1 MKCIEKNFKYYFI
14 KPIVEGLICTIA
26 VCAGYGQLFPV
37 MKIIAIFLSSL
48 GILFPI
54 SFVEFH
60 LKTRRSEWDHPLLFW
75 YCIEKSFK
83 FDSEWLVQG
92 NSLHQAPLHS
102 YCAKGLVLLGDANE
116 VIGQIVLVRTSFR
129 PRYAHFAPFVL
140 LPKNVTSSSV
150 LRRKKEELRKN
161 WGRTEGKGTAQQAG
175 GKRRTTACGS

>member
-129 PRYAHFAPFVL
+129 PRCAHFAPFVL

-150 LRRKKEELRKN
+150 LRRKKEERRKN
-161 WGRTEGKGTAQQAG
+161 WGRTEGKGTAQQVG

>member
-92 NSLHQAPLHS
+92 NSLHQASCWPTGIADAS
-102 YCAKGLVLLGDANE
+102 GSAATPGRRTATAGWFGVRVLC
-116 VIGQIVLVRTSFR
+116 TSFCKFFDAKIR
-129 PRYAHFAPFVL
+129 LFCKPHKHFNNLFY
-140 LPKNVTSSSV
+140 
-150 LRRKKEELRKN
+150 
-161 WGRTEGKGTAQQAG
+161 
-175 GKRRTTACGS
+175 